1 MYGNTRTKGL
11 ASEESVEPRRFS
23 TRRVRTGFW
32 LKRQTLFVWI
42 TKLCDVAA
50 NVGTVS
56 FTIVGK
62 VAMKLSNNSHS
73 SLM

>member
-1 MYGNTRTKGL
+1 MYGNTKTKGL
-11 ASEESVEPRRFS
+11 ASQESVVPRKVS

-32 LKRQTLFVWI
+32 LKRQTLFVWM

-56 FTIVGK
+56 FTMVGK
-62 VAMKLSNNSHS
+62 VAMKLINNSHS
-73 SLM
+73 SLT